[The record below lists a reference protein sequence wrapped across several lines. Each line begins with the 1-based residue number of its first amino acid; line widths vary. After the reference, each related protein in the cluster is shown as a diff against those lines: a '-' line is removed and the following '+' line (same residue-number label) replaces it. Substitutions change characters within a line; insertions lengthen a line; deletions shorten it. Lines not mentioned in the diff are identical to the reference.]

1 MEIGALW
8 GTNWQ
13 SQPQLRQTPHFLV
26 NISKGCQSKTKEM
39 KTTYTLRWGLYFS
52 TLSPFFFFFFE
63 GKKKDGTSGNLQ
75 TN

>member
-13 SQPQLRQTPHFLV
+13 SQPQLRQPPHRWV
-26 NISKGCQSKTKEM
+26 NTSKGYENNTKEM

-52 TLSPFFFFFFE
+52 TLFSFPF
-63 GKKKDGTSGNLQ
+63 
-75 TN
+75 